1 MKHLLRSLA
10 IALVA
15 SLGLSAFAQ
24 PVPPYD
30 VTVAGVIVGCTPNS
44 FVNVITV
51 QGTQPSLD
59 IDIPVDP
66 NFCTFSVTLPMD
78 SYQGWFQLSTPC
90 QGAMQTQSV
99 AYTVNAL
106 NPDSSY
112 VYVVFN
118 CGGVVDCLGV
128 PGGSTLPGTPCNTPA
143 GNEGLYD
150 ANCNCVE
157 TSTAVD
163 ACISMVQTAPFSAVF
178 SSCTT
183 GGTTP
188 YDLLWD
194 FSDGGA
200 VAGDD
205 IAHTYPGPG
214 AYAVCLNVTDADGF
228 FDSTCETIYVDDNGN
243 ISLDPPTN
251 CLACLNVVPQF
262 NGNTPIPFAANFVNC
277 STGSQSITFNWWM
290 PDGSNSTQ
298 ANESFIFPGEGVYG
312 VCLTIADGSGCTSTI
327 CDTVIVDPNGGI
339 NTVPV
344 WYDCL
349 GILWGSNTAGTPCQ
363 QGGLV
368 GTWDSNC
375 NCVPNT
381 PVDCE
386 GVPGGNAMPGTPCS
400 SPAVSDGTW
409 SADCECVPNNP
420 TGCEAGFWVIQAY
433 EIDSLNPNGG
443 ATPIPNELWIWNLSS
458 GTTGNYQFLWNFGD
472 GTSSTE
478 AYPTHFYPNGG
489 PYLLCLTMWDG
500 NCTDTYCDSI
510 AVDED
515 GLYSGIML
523 QENYARSGF
532 TINVLS
538 ELPTGLEEQTALENA
553 NLWPNPVTD
562 AFTLSFQSTFSGNVP
577 LSIYDMNGRVM
588 HQENLAFNRG
598 GNRIDL
604 GAHQLAPGMYLLRV
618 GEGANAMNIRFIK
631 N

>member
-1 MKHLLRSLA
+1 MKQLLRSLTV
-10 IALVA
+10 ALAA
-15 SLGLSAFAQ
+15 SAGLGAFAQ

-30 VTVAGVIVGCTPNS
+30 VTVAGVIIGCTPNS

-51 QGTQPSLD
+51 QGTQPSLN

-66 NFCTFSVTLPMD
+66 NFCTFSTTLSMD

-106 NPDSSY
+106 NPDSNY

-118 CGGVVDCLGV
+118 CGGPADDCLGV
-128 PGGSTLPGTPCNTPA
+128 PGGNAQPGTSCTTFLGVPGTWSPDCVCIPDTVACNACFTVSQTGATPS
-143 GNEGLYD
+143 GNGIPWSMD
-150 ANCNCVE
+150 VSNC
-157 TSTAVD
+157 S
-163 ACISMVQTAPFSAVF
+163 SGTAPF
-178 SSCTT
+178 
-183 GGTTP
+183 
-188 YDLLWD
+188 
-194 FSDGGA
+194 
-200 VAGDD
+200 
-205 IAHTYPGPG
+205 TY
-214 AYAVCLNVTDADGF
+214 
-228 FDSTCETIYVDDNGN
+228 
-243 ISLDPPTN
+243 
-251 CLACLNVVPQF
+251 Q
-262 NGNTPIPFAANFVNC
+262 
-277 STGSQSITFNWWM
+277 WWM
-290 PDGSNSTQ
+290 PDGSTNT
-298 ANESFIFPGEGVYG
+298 SFEPTFVFNAAGVYG
-312 VCLTIADGSGCTSTI
+312 ICLTIADAGGCTSTL
-327 CDTVIVDPNGGI
+327 CDTVVVDDNGWISTDPVVWDCLQVPNG
-339 NTVPV
+339 
-344 WYDCL
+344 
-349 GILWGSNTAGTPCQ
+349 
-363 QGGLV
+363 
-368 GTWDSNC
+368 
-375 NCVPNT
+375 PN
-381 PVDCE
+381 
-386 GVPGGNAMPGTPCS
+386 MPGTACTTALGQS
-400 SPAVSDGTW
+400 GIWNSN
-409 SADCECVPNNP
+409 CVCVTGS

-433 EIDSLNPNGG
+433 EIDSLNPNGS

-489 PYLLCLTMWDG
+489 PYVLCLTMWDG

-510 AVDED
+510 AVDD
-515 GLYSGIML
+515 NGLYTGIML

-532 TINVLS
+532 TINVLN
-538 ELPTGLEEQTALENA
+538 ELPTGLEEHTALENA